1 MNREGKATTMRKL
14 LVAGI
19 AIVYVVLYSQVA
31 SAQNKY
37 QGLGGLN
44 RPFHAAFYQALKWR
58 SIGPYQGGRSVVAVG
73 LPNNPMVYY
82 FGSTGGGL
90 WKTEDAGWSWFNI
103 SDGFFQSGS
112 VGAIA
117 IAPSD
122 PNVMYVGMGEH
133 AVRGVMTS
141 TGDGVYK
148 SVDGGKTW
156 EHTGLVQSEHIAD
169 ICIHPNNPDLV
180 YVAVQGALY
189 KDSKE
194 RGVYQSSDGGKTWRN
209 ILSVNASTGA
219 ADLVLDPQ
227 NPRVLYASMWDHQ
240 RSPWYVRSGG
250 TGSGLYKSTD
260 AGESWKKLEKGLPD
274 NMGKI
279 GICIAPSNSDRL
291 YAVVEADNGGVFR
304 SEDGGNSWQLTSND
318 RQTYARAWYFNKVVA
333 DPKNQ
338 DLLYVLNI
346 PLLKSMD
353 GGKTFT
359 SLPSPHA
366 DQHDLWINPS
376 NPQAMIL
383 ANDGG
388 ASISFNGGKSWTSQN
403 NQATGQFYRV
413 TCDNGFPY
421 HIYTAQQDY
430 GAMGIPSRVSGSE
443 VLGNNW
449 YQVAGGESAF
459 LALDPNHPEWIYGTN
474 YQGNVSAW
482 HRATET
488 SKDIMA
494 YPEIALATRPRD
506 LKYRFNWN
514 APLVVS
520 PQNPKILYHGAQ
532 LLLKTDNGGINW
544 TEISPD
550 LTRDDTTHQTEGGG
564 PFLNEGAGAENYNTI
579 SYIAPS
585 PYKEGVI
592 WVGTDDGRVHFTR
605 NDGKSWEDRTP
616 KNLPEGLINSI
627 EVSPNDPNT
636 VYIVACRYRFGDRKP
651 YVFRS
656 TDNGRNWTQITSGF
670 GINDFVRVVRED
682 PRQKDLLYAG
692 TESGFFISINGGDHW
707 HPFQLN
713 MPVCAITDLQIHDN
727 DLIASTAG
735 RGIWVLDDLACF
747 HYNQTIMGKTGI
759 ALCPPK
765 TAYRFAGEQ
774 QDDPTLASSV
784 GNSAEGMT
792 ISFILPEEID
802 SLSLEIRN
810 AQGKV
815 MRKYTSWVD
824 VMHEQTNVALG
835 QPNLPHQKGL
845 NRLVWDLRRN
855 MLPGI
860 PELFIMGDL
869 RGSMVPPG
877 EYSIVLYGAKD
888 TVIAKAMVMAN
899 PKIVGT
905 AEDYALQSL
914 KLEEMENVIREMHR
928 TISNRREWRNWLS
941 GLLDLYEN
949 SSEHSEMVGTAR
961 DIIAKI
967 NDWEKGLTQP
977 AHQGTQDAI
986 VYKHGLH
993 AELLDLKMRADAL
1006 DPRLTQG
1013 VTDRFNDIRKIWN
1026 RKKPANE
1033 AINQAMLSFMSSFK
1047 EKDMAPFFAPPT
1059 NTY

>member
-1 MNREGKATTMRKL
+1 MRKL

-19 AIVYVVLYSQVA
+19 ATVLILLSSQLA
-31 SAQNKY
+31 SAQNKN
-37 QGLGGLN
+37 QGLGGVN

-90 WKTEDAGWSWFNI
+90 WKTEDAGWSWHNI
-103 SDGFFQSGS
+103 SDGFFQSSS

-122 PNVMYVGMGEH
+122 HNVIYVGMGEH

-141 TGDGVYK
+141 SGDGVYK

-156 EHTGLVQSEHIAD
+156 EHMGLVQSEHIAD
-169 ICIHPNNPDLV
+169 ICVHPTDPDLV

-189 KDSKE
+189 KDCKE
-194 RGVYQSSDGGKTWRN
+194 RGVYQSTDGGKNWKN
-209 ILSVNASTGA
+209 LLSVNPSTGA
-219 ADLVLDPQ
+219 TDLVLDPK
-227 NPRVLYASMWDHQ
+227 NSRIMYASMWDHQ

-250 TGSGLYKSTD
+250 SGSGLYKSVD
-260 AGESWKKLEKGLPD
+260 AGQSWQKLEKGLPQK
-274 NMGKI
+274 MGKA
-279 GICIAPSNSDRL
+279 GICVAASNTDRL
-291 YAVVEADNGGVFR
+291 YAVIECEQGGVFR
-304 SEDGGNSWQLTSND
+304 SDDAGASWQQVSQD
-318 RQTYARAWYFNKVVA
+318 RQTFARAWYFNKIVA
-333 DPKNQ
+333 DPKSQ
-338 DLLYVLNI
+338 DMVYVLNI

-353 GGKTFT
+353 GGKSFT
-359 SLPSPHA
+359 SINNPHA

-376 NPQAMIL
+376 NPQNMIL

-388 ASISFNGGKSWTSQN
+388 ACISFNGGKSWTSQN
-403 NQATGQFYRV
+403 NQATGQFYRI

-449 YQVAGGESAF
+449 YQVSGGESAF
-459 LALDPNHPEWIYGTN
+459 LALNPDHPEWVYGTN
-474 YQGNVSAW
+474 YQGNISAW
-482 HRATET
+482 HRPTET

-532 LLLKTDNGGINW
+532 KVLKTVDGGLSW
-544 TEISPD
+544 KVISPD
-550 LTRDDTTHQTEGGG
+550 LTRNDTAHQNEGGG

-585 PYKEGVI
+585 PHKAGVI
-592 WVGTDDGRVHFTR
+592 WVGTDDGRIHVTQ
-605 NDGKSWEDRTP
+605 NEGASWQERTP
-616 KNLPEGLINSI
+616 KGLPEGLINSI
-627 EVSPNDPNT
+627 EISPHDPNT
-636 VYIVACRYRFGDRKP
+636 VYIVACRFRFGDRQP
-651 YVFRS
+651 YVFRT
-656 TDNGRNWTQITSGF
+656 TDNGRNWEKISSGF

-682 PRQKDLLYAG
+682 PGQKDLLYAG
-692 TESGFFISINGGDHW
+692 TESGFFISINGGEYW

-713 MPVCAITDLQIHDN
+713 LPVCAITDVQIHDN

-747 HYNQTIMGKTGI
+747 HHNQTITGKSGI

-765 TAYRFAGEQ
+765 NAYRFAGEQ
-774 QDDPTLASSV
+774 QEDPTLASSI

-792 ISFILPEEID
+792 ISFLLPAEID
-802 SLSLEIRN
+802 SLTLEIRN

-815 MRKYTSWVD
+815 MRKYKSWTD
-824 VMHEQTNVALG
+824 PTQNNAIELG
-835 QPNLPHQKGL
+835 QSILPHQKGL

-877 EYSIVLYGAKD
+877 EYSVVLLCAAD
-888 TVIAKAMVMAN
+888 TVEVKARVMAN

-905 AEDYALQSL
+905 PEDYALQSL
-914 KLEEMENVIREMHR
+914 KLEEMENTIQEMHR
-928 TISNRREWRNWLS
+928 IISNRREWRNWLN
-941 GLLDLYEN
+941 GLLELYEN
-949 SSEHSEMVGTAR
+949 SNEHSEMLGTAR

-967 NDWEKGLTQP
+967 NAWEQGLTQP

-986 VYKHGLH
+986 VFKHGLH
-993 AELLDLKMRADAL
+993 AELLDLKTRADAL
-1006 DPRLTQG
+1006 DPRITLG
-1013 VTDRFNDIRKIWN
+1013 ITDRFNDIRKIWI
-1026 RKKPANE
+1026 RKKPASE

-1047 EKDMAPFFAPPT
+1047 EKEMAPFFAPPT

>member
-1 MNREGKATTMRKL
+1 MRKL
-14 LVAGI
+14 LVAVI
-19 AIVYVVLYSQVA
+19 ATVLIVLNSQLA
-31 SAQNKY
+31 SAQNMFS
-37 QGLGGLN
+37 GSGVVN

-82 FGSTGGGL
+82 FGSAGGGL
-90 WKTEDAGWSWFNI
+90 WKTEDAGWSWYNL
-103 SDGFFQSGS
+103 SDGFFQSSS

-117 IAPSD
+117 VAPSD
-122 PNVMYVGMGEH
+122 PNVIYVGMGEP

-141 TGDGVYK
+141 SGDGIYK

-156 EHTGLVQSEHIAD
+156 EHMGLVQSEHIAE
-169 ICIHPNNPDLV
+169 ICVHPNDPDQV

-189 KDSKE
+189 KDCKE
-194 RGVYQSSDGGKTWRN
+194 RGVYHSVDGGKTWKN
-209 ILSVNASTGA
+209 ILALNASTGA
-219 ADLVLDPQ
+219 TDLVMDPE
-227 NPRVLYASMWDHQ
+227 NPRILYASMWDHQ
-240 RSPWYVRSGG
+240 RSPWYIRSGG
-250 TGSGLYKSTD
+250 VGSGLYKTLN
-260 AGESWKKLEKGLPD
+260 GGQTWEKLEQGLPKS
-274 NMGKI
+274 MGKA
-279 GICIAPSNSDRL
+279 GICIAPTNTDRL
-291 YAVVEADNGGVFR
+291 YAVIECDQGGVFR
-304 SEDGGNSWQLTSND
+304 SDDAGSSWQQVSQD
-318 RQTYARAWYFNKVVA
+318 RQTFARSWYFNKAVV

-338 DLLYVLNI
+338 DVLYVLNI
-346 PLLKSMD
+346 SLLKSMD
-353 GGKTFT
+353 GGKNFST
-359 SLPSPHA
+359 LNSPHA
-366 DQHDLWINPS
+366 DQHDLWV
-376 NPQAMIL
+376 NPQNPQNMIL

-388 ASISFNGGKSWTSQN
+388 ACISFNGGKSWTSQN
-403 NQATGQFYRV
+403 NQATGQFYRI

-449 YQVAGGESAF
+449 YEVAGGESAF
-459 LALDPNHPEWIYGTN
+459 LALDPNHPEWVYGTN

-482 HRATET
+482 HRPTET

-532 LLLKTDNGGINW
+532 KVLKTIDGGMIW
-544 TEISPD
+544 KEISPD
-550 LTRDDTTHQTEGGG
+550 LTRNDTSHQLEGGG

-585 PYKEGVI
+585 PHKAGVI

-605 NDGKSWEDRTP
+605 NDGANWEDRTP
-616 KNLPEGLINSI
+616 KGLSECLINAI
-627 EVSPNDPNT
+627 EVSPHDPNT
-636 VYIVACRYRFGDRKP
+636 VYIVACRFRFGDKKP
-651 YVFRS
+651 YVFR
-656 TDNGRNWTQITSGF
+656 THDNGRNWEKITAGF

-682 PRQKDLLYAG
+682 PVQQNLLYAG
-692 TESGFFISINGGDHW
+692 TESGFFISINGGEHW

-713 MPVCAITDLQIHDN
+713 LPICPITDLQIHDN

-747 HYNQTIMGKTGI
+747 HHNQNVTGRSGI
-759 ALCPPK
+759 TLCPPK
-765 TAYRFAGEQ
+765 NAYRFAGEHQ
-774 QDDPTLASSV
+774 EDPTLASSIN
-784 GNSAEGMT
+784 NSGEGMI
-792 ISFILPEEID
+792 ISFLLPEEID
-802 SLSLEIRN
+802 SLVLEIRN
-810 AQGKV
+810 SEGKV
-815 MRKYTSWVD
+815 VRKYTSLAD
-824 VMHEQTNVALG
+824 SQHNPALG
-835 QPNLPHQKGL
+835 QPILPHQKGL

-877 EYSIVLYGAKD
+877 AYQIVLSYAQD
-888 TVIAKAMVMAN
+888 TVVVGSRVLAN
-899 PKIVGT
+899 PKIVG
-905 AEDYALQSL
+905 APEDYTQQSL
-914 KLEEMENVIREMHR
+914 KLEEMESTIREMHR
-928 TISNRREWRNWLS
+928 SISNRREWRTWLN
-941 GLLDLYEN
+941 GLIELYEN
-949 SSEHSEMVGTAR
+949 STEHSALLETAR
-961 DIIAKI
+961 DIISKI

-986 VYKHGLH
+986 VFKHGLH
-993 AELLDLKMRADAL
+993 AELLDLKTRTDAL
-1006 DPRLTQG
+1006 DPRITLG
-1013 VTDRFNDIRKIWN
+1013 ITDRFNDIRKIWY

-1033 AINQAMLSFMSSFK
+1033 AINQAMRSFMISFK
-1047 EKDMAPFFAPPT
+1047 EKEMAPFFAPPT

>member
-1 MNREGKATTMRKL
+1 MRKW

-19 AIVYVVLYSQVA
+19 ATIVLIVLYSQLA

-37 QGLGGLN
+37 QGLGGVN

-90 WKTEDAGWSWFNI
+90 WKTEDAGWSWHNI
-103 SDGFFQSGS
+103 SDGFFQSSS

-122 PNVMYVGMGEH
+122 PNVIYVGMGEH

-141 TGDGVYK
+141 SGDGIYK

-156 EHTGLVQSEHIAD
+156 EHMGLVQSEHIAD
-169 ICIHPNNPDLV
+169 ICVHPTDPDQI

-189 KDSKE
+189 KDCKE
-194 RGVYQSSDGGKTWRN
+194 RGVYHSVDGGRTWKN
-209 ILSVNASTGA
+209 ILASNASTGA
-219 ADLVLDPQ
+219 TDLVMDPK
-227 NPRVLYASMWDHQ
+227 NPRILYASMWDHQ
-240 RSPWYVRSGG
+240 RNPWYVRSGG
-250 TGSGLYKSTD
+250 VGSGLYKSMD
-260 AGESWKKLEKGLPD
+260 GGQSWEKLSKGLPQS
-274 NMGKI
+274 MGKA
-279 GICIAPSNSDRL
+279 GICVAPSNPERL
-291 YAVVEADNGGVFR
+291 YAVVEYEEGGIFR
-304 SEDGGNSWQLTSND
+304 SDDAGNSWEQVSKD
-318 RQTYARAWYFNKVVA
+318 RQTFARAWYFNKIAV

-338 DLLYVLNI
+338 DILYVLNI

-353 GGKTFT
+353 AGKSFVV
-359 SLPSPHA
+359 LNSPHA
-366 DQHDLWINPS
+366 DQHDLWINPN
-376 NPQAMIL
+376 NPQNMIL

-388 ASISFNGGKSWTSQN
+388 ACISFNGGKSWTSQN
-403 NQATGQFYRV
+403 NQATGQFYRI

-459 LALDPNHPEWIYGTN
+459 LALDPNNPEWVYGTN
-474 YQGNVSAW
+474 YQGNISAW
-482 HRATET
+482 HRPTET

-514 APLVVS
+514 APLVSS

-532 LLLKTDNGGINW
+532 KVLKTENGGISW
-544 TEISPD
+544 EAISPD
-550 LTRDDTTHQTEGGG
+550 LTRNDPNHQIEGGG

-585 PYKEGVI
+585 PHKAGVI

-605 NDGKSWEDRTP
+605 NEGGSWEDRTP
-616 KNLPEGLINSI
+616 KGLPEGLINSI
-627 EVSPNDPNT
+627 EVSPHDPNT
-636 VYIVACRYRFGDRKP
+636 IYIVACRYRFGDRQP
-651 YVFRS
+651 YVYRS
-656 TDNGRNWTQITSGF
+656 TDNGRNWEKITVGF

-682 PRQKDLLYAG
+682 PGQKDLLYAG
-692 TESGFFISINGGDHW
+692 TESGFFISINGGENW

-713 MPVCAITDLQIHDN
+713 LPVCPITDIQIHDN

-747 HYNQTIMGKTGI
+747 HHNQTITGKSGI

-765 TAYRFAGEQ
+765 NAYRFAGEQ
-774 QDDPTLASSV
+774 QEDPTLGASIS
-784 GNSAEGMT
+784 NSGEGMT
-792 ISFILPEEID
+792 ISFLLPDEID
-802 SLSLEIRN
+802 SLILEIRN
-810 AQGKV
+810 SKGKV
-815 MRKYTSWVD
+815 MRKYTSWTD
-824 VMHEQTNVALG
+824 ASQNNSAELG
-835 QPNLPHQKGL
+835 QSILPHQKGL
-845 NRLVWDLRRN
+845 NRLVWDLRRS

-860 PELFIMGDL
+860 PDLFIMGDL

-877 EYSIVLYGAKD
+877 EYSIVLLCAAD
-888 TVIAKAMVMAN
+888 TVEVKANVLAN

-905 AEDYALQSL
+905 PEDYKLQSI
-914 KLEEMENVIREMHR
+914 KLEEMESTIREMHR
-928 TISNRREWRNWLS
+928 LISNRREWRNWLT

-949 SSEHSEMVGTAR
+949 STEHSDMVATAR

-967 NDWEKGLTQP
+967 NEWEKGLTQP

-986 VYKHGLH
+986 VFKHGLH
-993 AELLDLKMRADAL
+993 SELLDLKARTDAL
-1006 DPRLTQG
+1006 DPRITQG
-1013 VTDRFNDIRKIWN
+1013 VTDRFNDIRKVWF

-1047 EKDMAPFFAPPT
+1047 EKEMAPFFAPPT